1 VAEKDFRVRKGL
13 VVDGTSSATSV
24 AVTTGNVVVAD
35 GTLGLTNGI
44 LLSTVSGSP
53 NVSQISS
60 QPTNGNIK
68 IAPNGTGDIVFDT
81 DNLDVSADSMKIS
94 IKDDVSAALDITEG
108 SNSYLKFT
116 TTNSSEQIIFGKN
129 STFASTTIANLGTV
143 SAATSIT
150 SSAFVGPIDGVVGG
164 NTPAAGNFTSLD
176 VGDGNI
182 TNVGDINADSISV
195 DSASVGLTIDF
206 TGANSTSSV
215 IKLKHNVADALS
227 VLKFIGATEH
237 NFIKF
242 QTTLDDDQIIF
253 GKNSTFAGTTIANL
267 GTVSA
272 ATSITSSA
280 VVTGTLTASGLTD
293 INATMTVDGETI
305 SLDATGSLNIDN
317 TNTTNG
323 ITIGTGTQDVPV
335 TIGNTTS
342 STVTIGDE
350 LVVGADIRINGN
362 DIKSSTNATAITLS
376 GSDVE
381 VAGDLTV
388 TGNDIKS
395 NGGTTAI
402 TLSGADVTIAGDL
415 NITGDVNSVSVTNL
429 DVDDLTVTL
438 AKGAADSAAANGA
451 GIVIDGASQSIKYIH
466 SGTKFLASTALDV
479 TGTITGDTSLT
490 LDSTTITTAEISV
503 LDGISLDAGNTP
515 DGAVTADKVLAVDA
529 NKDLNDSTN
538 HLRDVRMRN
547 LTSTGTI
554 TSTQLSSDYGDI
566 KTVQVASGVINA
578 GASTTVA
585 TIDSTAHRAAEV
597 LTMVY
602 NTTENTTD
610 LFKTVIMW
618 DGHDTTLNDA
628 GAAVHYTNYA
638 VLSSGDVASGDIA
651 VSKDSANIL
660 VKFVAES
667 GIGNDTYVIR
677 AQLILLDI

>member
-1 VAEKDFRVRKGL
+1 MAEKDFRVRKGL

-81 DNLDVSADSMKIS
+81 DNLDVSADSMKIN
-94 IKDDVSAALDITEG
+94 IKDNVSAALDITEG

-116 TTNSSEQIIFGKN
+116 TTDSSEQIVFGKN

-227 VLKFIGATEH
+227 VLKFVNATEH

-323 ITIGTGTQDVPV
+323 ITIGTGTQNVPV

-342 STVTIGDE
+342 STVTIGQE
-350 LVVGADIRINGN
+350 LVVGSDIRINGN
-362 DIKSSTNATAITLS
+362 DIKSNGGTTAITLS

-402 TLSGADVTIAGDL
+402 TLSGADATVAGDL
-415 NITGDVNSVSVTNL
+415 SITGDLIITGEVNSYSVTNL
-429 DVDDLTVTL
+429 DVEDLTVTL
-438 AKGAADSAAANGA
+438 ANGAADSAAANGA
-451 GIVIDGASQSIKYIH
+451 GIIIDGASQSIKYIH

-490 LDSTTITTAEISV
+490 LDSTTITTAEIGV
-503 LDGISLDAGNTP
+503 LDGVSAGT
-515 DGAVTADKVLAVDA
+515 VTASKAVVVDSS
-529 NKDLNDSTN
+529 KDITSFN
-538 HLRDVRMRN
+538 N
-547 LTSTGTI
+547 LTAVNLTGT
-554 TSTQLSSDYGDI
+554 TSLSVPTIQTDYGDI